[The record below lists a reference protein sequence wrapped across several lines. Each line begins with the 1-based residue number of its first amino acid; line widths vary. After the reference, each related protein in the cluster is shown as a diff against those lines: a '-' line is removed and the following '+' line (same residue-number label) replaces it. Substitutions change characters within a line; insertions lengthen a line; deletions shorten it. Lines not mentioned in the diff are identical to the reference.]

1 LRHEKF
7 SRRNYCYGNV
17 YLYYVILSYGIG
29 VLMNKK
35 FYEIIYDCIVTGQVS
50 SDRIAK
56 YLKDKSFYK
65 YWQKRKEEEEE
76 IYGQKEQ
83 RELNESYKQS
93 LANKKER
100 S

>member
-1 LRHEKF
+1 
-7 SRRNYCYGNV
+7 
-17 YLYYVILSYGIG
+17 
-29 VLMNKK
+29 MNKK

-83 RELNESYKQS
+83 RELDESMKESFRQREERK
-93 LANKKER
+93 NK
-100 S
+100 

>member
-1 LRHEKF
+1 
-7 SRRNYCYGNV
+7 
-17 YLYYVILSYGIG
+17 
-29 VLMNKK
+29 MDKK

-83 RELNESYKQS
+83 KELNDSYQQS

>member
-1 LRHEKF
+1 M
-7 SRRNYCYGNV
+7 NY
-17 YLYYVILSYGIG
+17 
-29 VLMNKK
+29 
-35 FYEIIYDCIVTGQVS
+35 EEIYDCIVTGQVS

-83 RELNESYKQS
+83 RELDESYKQS

-100 S
+100 ENK

>member
-1 LRHEKF
+1 
-7 SRRNYCYGNV
+7 
-17 YLYYVILSYGIG
+17 
-29 VLMNKK
+29 MDKK
-35 FYEIIYDCIVTGQVS
+35 FHEIIYDCIVTGQVS

-65 YWQKRKEEEEE
+65 YWRKRKEEEEE
-76 IYGQKEQ
+76 VYGQQEQ
-83 RELNESYKQS
+83 AELNESYKQS

>member
-1 LRHEKF
+1 
-7 SRRNYCYGNV
+7 
-17 YLYYVILSYGIG
+17 
-29 VLMNKK
+29 MNKK

-56 YLKDKSFYK
+56 YLKNKGFYK

-83 RELNESYKQS
+83 RELDESMKESFRQREERK
-93 LANKKER
+93 NK
-100 S
+100 

>member
-1 LRHEKF
+1 
-7 SRRNYCYGNV
+7 
-17 YLYYVILSYGIG
+17 
-29 VLMNKK
+29 MNKK
-35 FYEIIYDCIVTGQVS
+35 FYEIIYDCIVSGQVS

-65 YWQKRKEEEEE
+65 YWRKKKEEEEE

-83 RELNESYKQS
+83 TELNDSYQQS